1 MKITIATPMYGGA
14 AQSEYVQCLQLLVDL
29 LRQNDH
35 EVQTVFTV
43 NESLITRARN
53 SLVHEFLKTDHEALL
68 FIDAD
73 HSYDPA
79 DILKMIESDKD
90 IIGAAY
96 PMKAINW
103 EAVRQAALLNK
114 PNLHL
119 YSGFFAMNFLPESS
133 AVQNETP
140 LAVRDVGTGMM
151 LINRRVFDKMAPL
164 CNKYVGNTLTA
175 DSQGEMITEYFYTE
189 VDQELNVLLSEDY
202 AFCAKWRKM
211 GNEVFVAPWV
221 KITHIG
227 HHVFSGSMMHS
238 LILQQEINEMNAASQ
253 AATADAPE
261 LTAQ

>member
-35 EVQTVFTV
+35 EVQTVFTI

-79 DILKMIESDKD
+79 DILKMIDSGKD
-90 IIGAAY
+90 IIGAGY

-103 EAVRQAALLNK
+103 EAVRQAALLGK
-114 PNLHL
+114 QNLQL
-119 YSGFFAMNFLPESS
+119 YSGFFAMNFLPEAS

-151 LINRRVFDKMAPL
+151 FINRRVFDEMAPL
-164 CNKYVGNTLTA
+164 CGKYVGNTVTA
-175 DSQGEMITEYFYTE
+175 GSKGEMITEYFYTE
-189 VDQELNVLLSEDY
+189 IDPELNVLLSEDY

-227 HHVFSGSMMHS
+227 HYVFGGSMMHS
-238 LILQQEINEMNAASQ
+238 LMLQQEAAQLSEASQ
-253 AATADAPE
+253 AASSETVAE
-261 LTAQ
+261 